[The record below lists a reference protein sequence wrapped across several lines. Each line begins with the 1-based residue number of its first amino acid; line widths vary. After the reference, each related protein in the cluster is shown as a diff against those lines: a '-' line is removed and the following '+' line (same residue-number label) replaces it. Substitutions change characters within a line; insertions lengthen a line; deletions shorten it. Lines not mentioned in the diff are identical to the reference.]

1 MDLTYYQPE
10 VVADK
15 LRRLL
20 RHYYVGIATQ
30 KKLSKE
36 QDILKDQKF
45 IYWRKLNKPATD
57 AKALATIDKEVI
69 EYTQKIIRLDVIIAR
84 CRASLESFQE
94 EIDSTKYMN
103 SVVKEELKLAQ
114 INERTIADVKV

>member
-15 LRRLL
+15 LRRLVW
-20 RHYYVGIATQ
+20 HYYVGVATQ
-30 KKLSKE
+30 KKLIKE

-69 EYTQKIIRLDVIIAR
+69 EYTQKIIRLDIIVAR
-84 CRASLESFQE
+84 CKATLESFQE
-94 EIDSTKYMN
+94 ET
-103 SVVKEELKLAQ
+103 
-114 INERTIADVKV
+114 

>member
-45 IYWRKLNKPATD
+45 IYWRKLNKPAQD
-57 AKALATIDKEVI
+57 AKALAAIDKEVI

>member
-1 MDLTYYQPE
+1 MDLRYYQPE
-10 VVADK
+10 VVAEK
-15 LRRLL
+15 LRTLL

-57 AKALATIDKEVI
+57 AKALSTIDTEVI
-69 EYTQKIIRLDVIIAR
+69 EYTQKIIRLDIIIAR
-84 CRASLESFQE
+84 CRSKLESFQE